1 MPHENNRIDFGL
13 FFGRVI
19 VAVIV
24 TDVIANADHRAVIQ
38 RVKCQQLRIRHLAI
52 VRARFLISQ
61 ADPEFRMAICINRG

>member
-1 MPHENNRIDFGL
+1 
-13 FFGRVI
+13 